1 LGERD
6 HCGVSCRADHFRRTD
21 DNFMGATQLGRTH
34 IVPPAVE
41 ECMTADPK
49 KAELERRALMLE
61 TACRQ
66 LLLRPQDALAREHL
80 ARSIAA
86 TTLVAEVEDSTSMRA
101 VVDEVQAR
109 ADSLAFRLESAGYNG
124 LYISAATAMLCQ
136 TLAQLRMQ
144 LTSLDAQTLAIRLP
158 GEIASPV

>member
-1 LGERD
+1 
-6 HCGVSCRADHFRRTD
+6 
-21 DNFMGATQLGRTH
+21 
-34 IVPPAVE
+34 
-41 ECMTADPK
+41 MTTDPK

-66 LLLRPQDALAREHL
+66 LLLRPQDVLAREHL
-80 ARSIAA
+80 ARTIAKTRLA
-86 TTLVAEVEDSTSMRA
+86 AEVEDSTSMRA

-109 ADSLAFRLESAGYNG
+109 ADSLAFRLEGAGYNG

-136 TLAQLRMQ
+136 ALVHLRMQ
-144 LTSLDAQTLAIRLP
+144 LATLDAQTVAIRLP

>member
-1 LGERD
+1 
-6 HCGVSCRADHFRRTD
+6 
-21 DNFMGATQLGRTH
+21 
-34 IVPPAVE
+34 
-41 ECMTADPK
+41 
-49 KAELERRALMLE
+49 MLE

-80 ARSIAA
+80 ARTIAA
-86 TTLVAEVEDSTSMRA
+86 TTLAAEVEDSTSMRA

-109 ADSLAFRLESAGYNG
+109 AEGLAFRLEGAGHNG

-136 TLAQLRMQ
+136 ALAQLRAQ
-144 LTSLDAQTLAIRLP
+144 LATLDTQTMAIRLP